1 MKKLIIILAAIVM
14 CLFHGCAKSDQMT
27 IKGRIDNYDGSTV
40 TALDALAFGTKEVPV
55 DKQGNFSFSYY
66 AGEKHEAMIIYRKA
80 MAVLLAE
87 NGVTE
92 VIRFTADSTGNVV
105 FSGDNKSENR
115 YLTELNGIYKVG
127 AGPADE
133 DSEDSG
139 ALHCP
144 FSEYN
149 AALDSTAAAL
159 SGILASCKDREFAS
173 EQDSALK
180 RTVLERKNRFM
191 EGLEPADS
199 DPDFNAYMK
208 GINVNGMDD
217 AKNGQ
222 TRQRFKWISRIKG
235 ISEEDFSAG
244 YLTFLRDSVAN
255 QDVKDYL
262 ATEEMN
268 DLFMM
273 PDKVTK
279 EIFDLYNN
287 ICENK
292 SDKDSI
298 GAKFGQLSSLLKG
311 NPAPD
316 FEMKGTDGKTA
327 KLSDFRGK
335 TVYVDCWA
343 SWCEPCCEEIPYL
356 AKLVERFKGNDKV
369 VFISVSFDSKDENWR
384 TALDKFKPTWKQY
397 IAGDSGKDIGKKYM
411 ISGIPQFILVDK
423 AGNLISFNAPRPSDE
438 ALYDIISRNL

>member
-1 MKKLIIILAAIVM
+1 M
-14 CLFHGCAKSDQMT
+14 CLVQGCSKSDEMT
-27 IKGRIDNYDGSTV
+27 VKGKIDDYDGSTV
-40 TALDALAFGTKEVPV
+40 TALDALAFGTKEITV
-55 DKQGNFSFSYY
+55 DGKGNFSFSYY
-66 AGEKHEAMIIYRKA
+66 AGDKHEAMLIYRKS
-80 MAVLLAE
+80 MAVVLAE
-87 NGVTE
+87 NGVTC
-92 VIRFTADSTGNVV
+92 VIRFTADSTGKVI
-105 FSGDNKSENR
+105 FSGDNKSENK
-115 YLTELNGIYKVG
+115 YLTTLNDIYKVG
-127 AGPADE
+127 AGSEEEE
-133 DSEDSG
+133 DAEDG
-139 ALHCP
+139 CALHCP

-149 AALDSTAAAL
+149 AALDSKAAEL
-159 SGILASCKDREFAS
+159 SDILASCKDREFAS

-180 RTVLERKNRFM
+180 KTVLERKNRFM

-208 GINVNGMDD
+208 GIDVNGMDD

-244 YLTFLRDSVAN
+244 YLTFLRDSVTN

-279 EIFDLYNN
+279 DIFDLYDS

-298 GAKFGQLSSLLKG
+298 GAKFGQLSTLLRG

-316 FEMKGTDGKTA
+316 FEMKDTDGKTV
-327 KLSDFRGK
+327 KLSDFKGK

-343 SWCEPCCEEIPYL
+343 SWCDPCCEEIPYL
-356 AKLVERFKGNDKV
+356 AKLVERFKGDNRI
-369 VFISVSFDSKDENWR
+369 VFISVSFDSKEDNWR
-384 TALDKFKPTWKQY
+384 KALEKYKPTWKQY
-397 IAGDSGKDIGKKYM
+397 MAADAGKDIGTKYM
-411 ISGIPQFILVDK
+411 ISGIPNFMLIDKNQKLV
-423 AGNLISFNAPRPSDE
+423 SFTAPRPSDE
-438 ALYDIISRNL
+438 ETYDLIRKNL